1 MQQTSPGKAL
11 YKGGHDSLKFDR
23 GTPTADVQ
31 TERIRQIPM
40 IKHWKRAMAAVL
52 CAAVLMTA
60 APVTAYA
67 DSTLDHLNGQYS
79 ELEKQQQAIKD
90 KLNKTKTEKQ
100 KQEAIRKNL
109 TNQISTTQK
118 QINLLDNKINYLQ
131 NDIADKE
138 QRINELSAE
147 VVQQQ
152 DLFMKRIRSI
162 YKTSVGTSMLGMVF
176 GVDSLGSYL
185 SYGKYL
191 SRISEHDSAL
201 LQTLSDNIEEL
212 RTLQAQMQA
221 EKEDLADTK
230 VTAESKKASLTSQKT
245 EVESTLQ
252 DIKKLEQEYM
262 ADQAAVEKEMKQIQ
276 ADIDAIYASTA
287 GSGSQVDYSGTGF
300 IYPVKGYTYISSY
313 YGWRFNN
320 TNYHTGVDFP
330 APANTPI
337 RASASGTVIY
347 VRTGAGY
354 GRAWGY
360 GNYVIVD
367 HGGGFSTLYAHCT
380 SIPVSVG
387 DTVTKGQT
395 IAYVGTTGWSTGY
408 HLHFEIRRNGAHTN
422 PLNYL

>member
-1 MQQTSPGKAL
+1 MNSKMT
-11 YKGGHDSLKFDR
+11 
-23 GTPTADVQ
+23 
-31 TERIRQIPM
+31 
-40 IKHWKRAMAAVL
+40 KRWLSVLVCCAVL
-52 CAAVLMTA
+52 IVS
-60 APVTAYA
+60 APITSYA
-67 DSTLDHLNGQYS
+67 DSTLDHLNDQY
-79 ELEKQQQAIKD
+79 EQLENQQQAIKD
-90 KLNKTKTEKQ
+90 KLSATKTEKE
-100 KQEAIRKNL
+100 KQEAIRSSL
-109 TNQISTTQK
+109 TSQITTTQQ
-118 QINLLDNKINYLQ
+118 QITLLDNKINYLQ
-131 NDIADKE
+131 NDIAEKE
-138 QRINELSAE
+138 QKIEELSAE
-147 VVQQQ
+147 VLEQQ

-162 YKTSVGTSMLGMVF
+162 YKSSVGTSMLGMVF

-191 SRISEHDSAL
+191 SRISEHDSTL
-201 LQTLSDNIEEL
+201 LQTLADNSAEL
-212 RTLQAQMQA
+212 RELQQQMQV

-252 DIKKLEQEYM
+252 DIKKMEQEYL
-262 ADQAAVEKEMKQIQ
+262 ADQAAIQKEMQQIQ
-276 ADIDAIYASTA
+276 ADIDAIYAAAA
-287 GSGSQVDYSGTGF
+287 GSGSQVDYSTTGF
-300 IYPVKGYTYISSY
+300 IYPIKGYTYISSY

-320 TNYHTGVDFP
+320 TDYHTGVDFP

-354 GRAWGY
+354 GRNWGY
-360 GNYVIVD
+360 GNYLIVD